1 MPGSGWNIVE
11 TSLVDLNV
19 PSREQQPVRVIRLL
33 LQKGA
38 QKQMALYWYHSRGR
52 VIASEYLQKIY
63 LVMDSITRRRTD
75 GSFIRLTAPVMVDE
89 GQTLETLKGFAVR
102 LFPIIE
108 EFLPS

>member
-38 QKQMALYWYHSRGR
+38 QKQMTLYWYHSRER
-52 VIASEYLQKIY
+52 VVASEYLQKIY

-102 LFPIIE
+102 LFPLID